1 MLRSALF
8 FTILLLVNNL
18 FGQQNAY
25 WQQKA
30 DYKIKVDFDDKKH
43 KYEGEE
49 WITYTNLSPDTLNRL
64 FFHLYYNAFQPN
76 SMMDVRSRSIVD
88 PDRRVGDRISKLDK
102 DQIGY
107 MHITEIEMDGKKLKN
122 THEEGTIFEIVL
134 DDFIAPGQEVKLKL
148 KFEAQVPVQ
157 IRRSGRNNAEG
168 IDYSMAQWYPKL
180 SEYDVQGWHANPY
193 VAREFYGVW
202 GNFDIEIKINSK
214 FVIGATGVLQNPEE
228 IGHGYAADEP
238 KNKPKKLEWK
248 FKAENVHDF
257 VWAADPDYKHLKQVA
272 PDGTELHFFYQPG
285 EKTSSSWEALPAI
298 MSQALP
304 FMNARYGKY
313 PYPVYSFI
321 QAGDG
326 GMEYPMATLITGNR
340 PINSLVGVAV
350 HEWMHS
356 WYQMILGTNESLYPW
371 MDEGFTS
378 FASTETMDFLVR
390 KGLISG
396 KAGDFI
402 FKPTMDGFGKFTE
415 SGMEEA
421 ISTHSDHYTTN
432 TAYSVG
438 SYTKGELALVQL
450 NYIVGKEVFDRAL
463 LRYFNDWK
471 FKHPTPNDFIR
482 VFEKESNLELDWF
495 KEYWVYTT
503 KTIDYAVDTLMDKN
517 LMLSNRSLLPMP
529 LDVLVTLKN
538 GKKHLYYIPQSIMRG
553 EKKPDVDHDSYTICK
568 DWDWTH
574 PTYMLQIEEK
584 NSEISSIEIDPS
596 YRMMDVN
603 RENNFWKAPLIE

>member
-1 MLRSALF
+1 
-8 FTILLLVNNL
+8 
-18 FGQQNAY
+18 
-25 WQQKA
+25 
-30 DYKIKVDFDDKKH
+30 
-43 KYEGEE
+43 
-49 WITYTNLSPDTLNRL
+49 
-64 FFHLYYNAFQPN
+64 
-76 SMMDVRSRSIVD
+76 
-88 PDRRVGDRISKLDK
+88 
-102 DQIGY
+102 
-107 MHITEIEMDGKKLKN
+107 
-122 THEEGTIFEIVL
+122 
-134 DDFIAPGQEVKLKL
+134 
-148 KFEAQVPVQ
+148 
-157 IRRSGRNNAEG
+157 
-168 IDYSMAQWYPKL
+168 
-180 SEYDVQGWHANPY
+180 
-193 VAREFYGVW
+193 
-202 GNFDIEIKINSK
+202 
-214 FVIGATGVLQNPEE
+214 
-228 IGHGYAADEP
+228 
-238 KNKPKKLEWK
+238 
-248 FKAENVHDF
+248 
-257 VWAADPDYKHLKQVA
+257 
-272 PDGTELHFFYQPG
+272 
-285 EKTSSSWEALPAI
+285 
-298 MSQALP
+298 
-304 FMNARYGKY
+304 
-313 PYPVYSFI
+313 
-321 QAGDG
+321 
-326 GMEYPMATLITGNR
+326 
-340 PINSLVGVAV
+340 
-350 HEWMHS
+350 
-356 WYQMILGTNESLYPW
+356 
-371 MDEGFTS
+371 
-378 FASTETMDFLVR
+378 MDFLVR

-396 KAGDFI
+396 KASDFI

-463 LRYFNDWK
+463 LRYYNDWK